1 MSPEKNCSA
10 LLEGIFEALGANEDL
25 PLFDDDTLAA
35 LRSRIAEDLQG
46 PHLADTID
54 AVKRAVATL
63 QHTGFTHA
71 AVQLAVVAQH
81 AAWDAGARP
90 DGALRPEGVL
100 GELKAPA
107 LDGDR
112 PEGAI
117 SLASIL
123 SGTADARARHL
134 GAAKTSVRLPED
146 QIPPTR
152 RQSGGHPRPRAPRPE
167 ARKARIPRLS
177 VPAAPKR

>member
-1 MSPEKNCSA
+1 MSAEKNFSA

-25 PLFDDDTLAA
+25 PLFDDDALAA

-46 PHLADTID
+46 PHLDDTID
-54 AVKRAVATL
+54 AVKRAVASL

-90 DGALRPEGVL
+90 DAAHRPEGVL

-123 SGTADARARHL
+123 SGAPDARARHL
-134 GAAKTSVRLPED
+134 GAAETPVRWPAD
-146 QIPPTR
+146 QVPRTR
-152 RQSGGHPRPRAPRPE
+152 RAGSSHLRPQTLKPE
-167 ARKARIPRLS
+167 PRKARIPRLS
-177 VPAAPKR
+177 VPRAPKR